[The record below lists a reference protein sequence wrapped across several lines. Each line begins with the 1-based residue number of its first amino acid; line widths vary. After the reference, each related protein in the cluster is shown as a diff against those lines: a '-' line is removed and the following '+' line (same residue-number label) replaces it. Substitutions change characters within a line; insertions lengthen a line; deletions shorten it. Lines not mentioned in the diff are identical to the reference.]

1 MINTMRKH
9 YKSII
14 TTLTYNILNFPLL
27 SALRHGQLP
36 HLLDPRYG
44 CQTVSAYKII

>member
-1 MINTMRKH
+1 MRKH

-14 TTLTYNILNFPLL
+14 TTLIYNILNFPPL
-27 SALRHGQLP
+27 SALRQGQVP

-44 CQTVSAYKII
+44 CQTVCVYKII